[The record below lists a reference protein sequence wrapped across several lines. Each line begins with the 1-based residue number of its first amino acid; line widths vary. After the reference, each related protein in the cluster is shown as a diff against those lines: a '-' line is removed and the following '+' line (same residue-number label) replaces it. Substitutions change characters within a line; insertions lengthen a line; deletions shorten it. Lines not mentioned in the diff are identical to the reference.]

1 MTTFLKYFEKVFAS
15 VWFSDVFDDEF
26 TDAFDFEGNTT
37 LIASQNFRGFDLFSS
52 IRSRWYFRFASLTF
66 ALHLLR
72 ARLYSS
78 QSWSLLVLRAFLE
91 LEVNAPGEVDRAMSL
106 FLAYMMSP
114 DGGRR
119 ENKSA
124 IQAVTEVRS
133 VVDKIGGNLS
143 DLLERKKVRDDFF
156 VEDLDKR
163 CKPATSKHYMSSLIS
178 FFEFAISES
187 VDIGNYTT
195 DDLVAMKLRL
205 YNWRKTYNRQISDE
219 RWVREEELLD
229 SLVTKEQI
237 QIFEQG
243 EMARKAIIILG
254 SAEESSSYLTMME
267 FTSVRDFLMT
277 SFALHN
283 AHRSGVS
290 ANMLMKEYEKRKL
303 DETTCTINV
312 RHHKTRYTHGSATVC
327 IPLQLARLLDIY
339 VTRIRP
345 QISTTCENIFV
356 TWNGKALEAGSV
368 SRQINSVWSR
378 SGIYTGS
385 ETKKVNMSTTLIRKS
400 VTTAV
405 HDEDHENAQPVADLL
420 AHSLTT
426 ASKIYRVKKQT
437 KTSKNSTCRD
447 TKSSWCW

>member
-156 VEDLDKR
+156 VE
-163 CKPATSKHYMSSLIS
+163 
-178 FFEFAISES
+178 
-187 VDIGNYTT
+187 V
-195 DDLVAMKLRL
+195 
-205 YNWRKTYNRQISDE
+205 
-219 RWVREEELLD
+219 LD
-229 SLVTKEQI
+229 S
-237 QIFEQG
+237 
-243 EMARKAIIILG
+243 
-254 SAEESSSYLTMME
+254 
-267 FTSVRDFLMT
+267 
-277 SFALHN
+277 
-283 AHRSGVS
+283 
-290 ANMLMKEYEKRKL
+290 
-303 DETTCTINV
+303 
-312 RHHKTRYTHGSATVC
+312 RH
-327 IPLQLARLLDIY
+327 L
-339 VTRIRP
+339 
-345 QISTTCENIFV
+345 
-356 TWNGKALEAGSV
+356 
-368 SRQINSVWSR
+368 
-378 SGIYTGS
+378 
-385 ETKKVNMSTTLIRKS
+385 
-400 VTTAV
+400 
-405 HDEDHENAQPVADLL
+405 
-420 AHSLTT
+420 SLF
-426 ASKIYRVKKQT
+426 S
-437 KTSKNSTCRD
+437 NLP
-447 TKSSWCW
+447 